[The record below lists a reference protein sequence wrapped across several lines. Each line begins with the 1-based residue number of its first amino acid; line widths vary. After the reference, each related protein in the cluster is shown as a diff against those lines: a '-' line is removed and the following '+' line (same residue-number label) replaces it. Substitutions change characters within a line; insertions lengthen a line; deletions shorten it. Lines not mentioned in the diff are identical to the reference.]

1 MIIHH
6 RVDKAIRKL
15 QRRTRSPNRLF
26 FLLSSSP
33 LASFVLRPS
42 FGAGPSRVIAQTS
55 LLCPYLCR
63 APACCHGI
71 LNKSNW
77 PLVASDSRTLNFLVS
92 RFLLTQLMDW
102 LPWDIIILRNH
113 YTLTDTL
120 SVSHAHGSP
129 NLILTLQLVHII
141 ASRSSA
147 ASTLWRPVAKCGIE
161 FPTLVLDNPSRLCN
175 WLIDRLVALSLAS
188 LGCVHNYHH
197 SDRVCDVSS

>member
-1 MIIHH
+1 M
-6 RVDKAIRKL
+6 AIRKL
-15 QRRTRSPNRLF
+15 QRRTLSPNRSF
-26 FLLSSSP
+26 FLSSSL

-71 LNKSNW
+71 LNKSNL
-77 PLVASDSRTLNFLVS
+77 PLAASDSRTLNFLVS
-92 RFLLTQLMDW
+92 RFSLTQLMDW
-102 LPWDIIILRNH
+102 LPWDIILRNH

-129 NLILTLQLVHII
+129 NLILTLHLVQII

-147 ASTLWRPVAKCGIE
+147 ASTLWPVAKCGIE
-161 FPTLVLDNPSRLCN
+161 FPTLVLDNLQDCA
-175 WLIDRLVALSLAS
+175 IDWLVALSLAS

-197 SDRVCDVSS
+197 SDTVCDVSS